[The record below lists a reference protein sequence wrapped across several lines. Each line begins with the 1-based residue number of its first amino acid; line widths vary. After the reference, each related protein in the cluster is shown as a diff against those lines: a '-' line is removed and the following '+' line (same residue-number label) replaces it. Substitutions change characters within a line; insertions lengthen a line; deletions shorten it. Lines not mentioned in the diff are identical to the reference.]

1 MDSEND
7 TKNNNPL
14 QIGHVESDLTVRDI
28 SDDHDDFIPSTS
40 MQVASTLSPSQHTG
54 PAKRSDTILRD
65 IFFHVLLGVTICTP
79 VHFSLHK
86 YGWHE
91 LSTRA
96 QYANVTFDEFETVDK
111 IRYYVY

>member
-1 MDSEND
+1 MDSAND
-7 TKNNNPL
+7 INNNPL
-14 QIGHVESDLTVRDI
+14 QIGHVESDLTVRDVN
-28 SDDHDDFIPSTS
+28 DDQDDYFPSTS
-40 MQVASTLSPSQHTG
+40 GIQAPSQDTG
-54 PAKRSDTILRD
+54 SAKYKDTILRD
-65 IFFHVLLGVTICTP
+65 IFFHVLLGVAICTP

-91 LSTRA
+91 LSTRT